1 MKIAIRYYTK
11 SGNSKKLADAISEE
25 LGLPALPVDQK
36 LTEAVDILF
45 LCNSVYYAGVD
56 SSVKQFLK
64 APGAKIGKIVNVS
77 TAALIE
83 STYSQ
88 MKKLASDA
96 GIALAE
102 KEFHCKGGFAMMNRG
117 KPNEEDVR
125 RMKQFASEI
134 AKETV

>member
-36 LTEAVDILF
+36 LTEAVDVLF

-56 SSVKQFLK
+56 NNVKQFLK

-88 MKKLASDA
+88 MKKLAADA
-96 GIALAE
+96 GIVLAE
-102 KEFHCKGGFAMMNRG
+102 KEFHCKGSFAMMNRG

-125 RMKQFASEI
+125 RVKQFASEI

>member
-36 LTEAVDILF
+36 LTEAVDVLF

-56 SSVKQFLK
+56 NSVKQFLK

-102 KEFHCKGGFAMMNRG
+102 KEFHCKGSFAMMNRG

-125 RMKQFASEI
+125 RVKQFASEI